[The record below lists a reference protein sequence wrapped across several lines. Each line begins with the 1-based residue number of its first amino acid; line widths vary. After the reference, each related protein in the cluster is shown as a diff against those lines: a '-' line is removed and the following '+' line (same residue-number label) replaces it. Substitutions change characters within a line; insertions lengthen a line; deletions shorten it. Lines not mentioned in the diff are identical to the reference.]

1 MTRLAYY
8 KQKNPFE
15 IENFVDNFFSGF
27 PVNTERQSF
36 SPSLDVQEND
46 NDVIVTAD
54 LPGLNKK
61 DINIEYKDSVLSISG
76 EKIVER
82 HDETNHYSE
91 RQSGKFSRS
100 FEVGNINF
108 DQSKA
113 SYENGVLNI
122 TLPKSEEQKSKYIQ
136 IK

>member
-8 KQKNPFE
+8 KQPNPFE

-54 LPGLNKK
+54 LPGLN
-61 DINIEYKDSVLSISG
+61 
-76 EKIVER
+76 
-82 HDETNHYSE
+82 
-91 RQSGKFSRS
+91 
-100 FEVGNINF
+100 
-108 DQSKA
+108 
-113 SYENGVLNI
+113 
-122 TLPKSEEQKSKYIQ
+122 
-136 IK
+136 